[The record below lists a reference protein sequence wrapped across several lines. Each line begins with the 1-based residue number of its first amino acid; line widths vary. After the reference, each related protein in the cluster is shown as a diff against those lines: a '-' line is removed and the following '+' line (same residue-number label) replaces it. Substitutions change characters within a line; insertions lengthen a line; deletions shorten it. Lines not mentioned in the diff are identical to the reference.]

1 MSISGVCN
9 GFLISFIVVEN
20 QVYTNHQQ
28 YIYIYFFFSEIFFM
42 SKLTL
47 GFSWSGTELKQNRLN
62 ASISRS
68 SSSISPLSKSIS
80 FGANT
85 LSVIQIKM
93 ICSNYTGF
101 QTLLLNLTIYVVLV
115 DFTSMYLLKS
125 SKLSPMECFLYLR
138 LPPTFSTSFT
148 DFDSLL

>member
-1 MSISGVCN
+1 MNLIIAIYITIISSMSGVYN
-9 GFLISFIVVEN
+9 GFLISCIAVEN

-85 LSVIQIKM
+85 LSVIQIIM
-93 ICSNYTGF
+93 ICSNHNGF
-101 QTLLLNLTIYVVLV
+101 QTPLLSLTIYVVN
-115 DFTSMYLLKS
+115 M
-125 SKLSPMECFLYLR
+125 
-138 LPPTFSTSFT
+138 STSLEHPLI
-148 DFDSLL
+148 SSR

>member
-1 MSISGVCN
+1 MIA
-9 GFLISFIVVEN
+9 VEN
-20 QVYTNHQQ
+20 QLYSNHQQ
-28 YIYIYFFFSEIFFM
+28 YINIYFFFSEIFFM
-42 SKLTL
+42 SKLTF

-85 LSVIQIKM
+85 LSVIQIIM
-93 ICSNYTGF
+93 ICRNYTGF
-101 QTLLLNLTIYVVLV
+101 QTLVRNLTIYVVLV
-115 DFTSMYLLKS
+115 NFTKMYLLKS

>member
-1 MSISGVCN
+1 MSGVCN
-9 GFLISFIVVEN
+9 GFLISFIAVEN

-85 LSVIQIKM
+85 LSVIQIIM
-93 ICSNYTGF
+93 ICNNYTGF

-115 DFTSMYLLKS
+115 MFTKMYLLKS

>member
-1 MSISGVCN
+1 
-9 GFLISFIVVEN
+9 
-20 QVYTNHQQ
+20 
-28 YIYIYFFFSEIFFM
+28 M

-85 LSVIQIKM
+85 LSVIQIIM
-93 ICSNYTGF
+93 ICRNYTGF
-101 QTLLLNLTIYVVLV
+101 QTLVRKTIYVVLV
-115 DFTSMYLLKS
+115 NFTKMYLLKS

>member
-1 MSISGVCN
+1 MSGVCN
-9 GFLISFIVVEN
+9 GFLISFIAVEN

-85 LSVIQIKM
+85 LSVIQIIM
-93 ICSNYTGF
+93 ICRNYTGF
-101 QTLLLNLTIYVVLV
+101 QTLVLKTIYVVLV
-115 DFTSMYLLKS
+115 NFTKMYLLKS

>member
-1 MSISGVCN
+1 MSGVCN
-9 GFLISFIVVEN
+9 IFLISFIAVEN
-20 QVYTNHQQ
+20 QMYTNHQQ
-28 YIYIYFFFSEIFFM
+28 YINIYFFFSEIFFM

-47 GFSWSGTELKQNRLN
+47 GFSCSGTELKQNRLN

-85 LSVIQIKM
+85 LSVTQIIM

-101 QTLLLNLTIYVVLV
+101 QTLLLNLTTYVVLV
-115 DFTSMYLLKS
+115 DFTKMYLLKS

>member
-1 MSISGVCN
+1 MSGVCN
-9 GFLISFIVVEN
+9 GFLISFIAVEN

-85 LSVIQIKM
+85 LSVIQIIM
-93 ICSNYTGF
+93 ICSNHTGF
-101 QTLLLNLTIYVVLV
+101 QTLVLKTIYVVLV
-115 DFTSMYLLKS
+115 NFTKMYLLKS